1 MCRLNSDLNKR
12 IFYTYKIEDMLS
24 IQVHSYNKH
33 CIHLRWILCLILS
46 LFTTLPAISQSR
58 VRHQTSLSDTLLKLK
73 EVTIYS
79 NRMQKKMS
87 PVQILSGKELEKLNV
102 YSVADALRYFS
113 GVQIKDYGGIGG
125 LKTVNIR
132 SMGSHHVGVFYDGI
146 ELGNAQN
153 GVVDLGR
160 FSLDNMEVISLY
172 NGQKSAIF
180 QPAKDYSSASA
191 IYMQTR
197 KPIFKGEKKNNLNIG
212 VKGGSFSTINP
223 SLLWEHRFNERISS
237 SISTEYMYT
246 SGRYKFTYAKKD
258 GYDTTAVRQNG
269 DVRMLRL
276 ENAFFGKVP
285 KGEWKAKA
293 YLYNSERGYPGAAV
307 REEPGKFRH
316 QDRQWDT
323 NLFVQGSFQNY
334 FKPWYSLLANGK
346 YAYDYLHYLSDPRLD
361 VTTMYVDNHYRQ
373 QEIYA
378 SAAHLFTIYPWWS
391 MSLSNDFQWNTLRA
405 DLIDFVYPTRNTI
418 LTSAATSFDF
428 NRLMLQAS
436 LLYTHVDDNTRTK
449 GANAGT
455 KNKYTPSVI
464 ATWQPLTKLPLNVRA
479 FYKKVFRMPT
489 LNDLYYT
496 FIGNKDLKPEYT
508 TQYDVG
514 ITFSHTWN
522 NHWLKSLDLQIDGY
536 YNEVDDKIIAMPT
549 SNQFRWT
556 MINLGHVEIRGLD
569 AAIRGEWGFGKVE
582 LSTLFNYTY
591 QKAQDFTDPTSEW
604 YGGQIPYIPWHGG
617 SIILNGSYQTWS
629 CNYSFIY
636 TGERYEAVANIPE
649 NYAQPWYTHDFSL
662 SKTFQWGK
670 TGIRVTAEIN
680 NIFNQQYEVVQC
692 YPMPGTSFKIKLNV
706 ML

>member
-1 MCRLNSDLNKR
+1 
-12 IFYTYKIEDMLS
+12 MLS

-46 LFTTLPAISQSR
+46 LFTSRVEPVLYACNIFTTLPAISQSK

-197 KPIFKGEKKNNLNIG
+197 KPLFKGEKKNNLNIG

-276 ENAFFGKVP
+276 ENAFFGKIP

-670 TGIRVTAEIN
+670 TGIRVTTEIN

>member
-1 MCRLNSDLNKR
+1 
-12 IFYTYKIEDMLS
+12 MLS

-46 LFTTLPAISQSR
+46 LFTTLPAISQSK

-197 KPIFKGEKKNNLNIG
+197 KPLFKGEKKNNLNIG

-276 ENAFFGKVP
+276 ENAFFGKIP

-464 ATWQPLTKLPLNVRA
+464 ATWQPLTKLTLNVRA

-569 AAIRGEWGFGKVE
+569 AAIRGKWGFGKVE

-670 TGIRVTAEIN
+670 TGIRVTTEIN

>member
-1 MCRLNSDLNKR
+1 
-12 IFYTYKIEDMLS
+12 MLS

-33 CIHLRWILCLILS
+33 CIHLRWILYVILS

-197 KPIFKGEKKNNLNIG
+197 KPLFKGEKKNNLNIG

-276 ENAFFGKVP
+276 ENAFFGKIP

-536 YNEVDDKIIAMPT
+536 YSEVDDKIIAMPT

-569 AAIRGEWGFGKVE
+569 VAIRGEWGFGKVE

>member
-1 MCRLNSDLNKR
+1 
-12 IFYTYKIEDMLS
+12 MLS

-46 LFTTLPAISQSR
+46 LFTTLPAISQSK

-197 KPIFKGEKKNNLNIG
+197 KPLFKGEKKNNLNIG

-276 ENAFFGKVP
+276 ENAFFGKIP

-670 TGIRVTAEIN
+670 T
-680 NIFNQQYEVVQC
+680 
-692 YPMPGTSFKIKLNV
+692 
-706 ML
+706 

>member
-1 MCRLNSDLNKR
+1 
-12 IFYTYKIEDMLS
+12 MLS

-46 LFTTLPAISQSR
+46 LFITLPAISQSR

-197 KPIFKGEKKNNLNIG
+197 KPLFKGEKKNNLNIG

-378 SAAHLFTIYPWWS
+378 SAAHLFTIYPWWR
-391 MSLSNDFQWNTLRA
+391 MSLSNDFQWNALRA

-522 NHWLKSLDLQIDGY
+522 NHWLKSLDLQIDSY

>member
-1 MCRLNSDLNKR
+1 
-12 IFYTYKIEDMLS
+12 MLS

-46 LFTTLPAISQSR
+46 LFTTLPAISQSK

-197 KPIFKGEKKNNLNIG
+197 KPLFKGEKKNNLNIG

-276 ENAFFGKVP
+276 ENAFFGKIP

-378 SAAHLFTIYPWWS
+378 SAAHLFTIYPWWR
-391 MSLSNDFQWNTLRA
+391 MSLSNDFQWNALRA

-428 NRLMLQAS
+428 NRLMLQVS

-670 TGIRVTAEIN
+670 TGIRVTTEIN

>member
-1 MCRLNSDLNKR
+1 
-12 IFYTYKIEDMLS
+12 MLS

-46 LFTTLPAISQSR
+46 LFTTVPAISQSR

-197 KPIFKGEKKNNLNIG
+197 KPLFKGEKKNNLNIG

-276 ENAFFGKVP
+276 ENAFFGKIP

-361 VTTMYVDNHYRQ
+361 VTTMYVDNYYRQ

-536 YNEVDDKIIAMPT
+536 YSEVDDKIIAMPT

-649 NYAQPWYTHDFSL
+649 NYAQPWYTHDF
-662 SKTFQWGK
+662 F
-670 TGIRVTAEIN
+670 
-680 NIFNQQYEVVQC
+680 F
-692 YPMPGTSFKIKLNV
+692 F
-706 ML
+706 

>member
-1 MCRLNSDLNKR
+1 
-12 IFYTYKIEDMLS
+12 MLS

-46 LFTTLPAISQSR
+46 LFTTLPAISQSK

-191 IYMQTR
+191 IYMHTR
-197 KPIFKGEKKNNLNIG
+197 KPLFKGEKKNNLNIG

-378 SAAHLFTIYPWWS
+378 SAAHLFTIYPWWR
-391 MSLSNDFQWNTLRA
+391 MSLSNDFQWNALRA

-662 SKTFQWGK
+662 SKTFQWEK
-670 TGIRVTAEIN
+670 TRIRVTAEIN

>member
-1 MCRLNSDLNKR
+1 
-12 IFYTYKIEDMLS
+12 MLS
-24 IQVHSYNKH
+24 IQVHSYHKH

-46 LFTTLPAISQSR
+46 LFTTVPAISQSR

-197 KPIFKGEKKNNLNIG
+197 KPLFKGEKKNNLNIG

-276 ENAFFGKVP
+276 ENAFFGKIP

-361 VTTMYVDNHYRQ
+361 VTTMYVDNYYRQ

-536 YNEVDDKIIAMPT
+536 YSEVDDKIIAMPT

-680 NIFNQQYEVVQC
+680 NIFNQQYDVVQC

>member
-1 MCRLNSDLNKR
+1 
-12 IFYTYKIEDMLS
+12 MLS

-46 LFTTLPAISQSR
+46 LFITLPAISQSR

-197 KPIFKGEKKNNLNIG
+197 KPLFKGEKKNNLNIG

-276 ENAFFGKVP
+276 ENAFFGKIP
-285 KGEWKAKA
+285 KGEWKTKA

-391 MSLSNDFQWNTLRA
+391 ISLSNDFQWNTLRA

-662 SKTFQWGK
+662 SKTFQWEK
-670 TGIRVTAEIN
+670 TRIRVTAEIN

>member
-1 MCRLNSDLNKR
+1 
-12 IFYTYKIEDMLS
+12 MLS

-33 CIHLRWILCLILS
+33 YIHLRWILCLILS

-197 KPIFKGEKKNNLNIG
+197 KPLFKGEKKNNLNIG

-378 SAAHLFTIYPWWS
+378 SAAHLFTIYPWWR
-391 MSLSNDFQWNTLRA
+391 MSLSNDFQWNALRA

-436 LLYTHVDDNTRTK
+436 LLYTHIDDNTRTK

-636 TGERYEAVANIPE
+636 TGERYEAVANKGE
-649 NYAQPWYTHDFSL
+649 ETM
-662 SKTFQWGK
+662 
-670 TGIRVTAEIN
+670 RVK
-680 NIFNQQYEVVQC
+680 VWSV
-692 YPMPGTSFKIKLNV
+692 
-706 ML
+706 

>member
-1 MCRLNSDLNKR
+1 
-12 IFYTYKIEDMLS
+12 MLS

-46 LFTTLPAISQSR
+46 LFTTVPAISQSR

-197 KPIFKGEKKNNLNIG
+197 KPLFKGEKKNNLNIG

-307 REEPGKFRH
+307 REELGKFRH

-361 VTTMYVDNHYRQ
+361 VTTMYVDNYYRQ

-436 LLYTHVDDNTRTK
+436 LLYTHIDDNTRTK

-536 YNEVDDKIIAMPT
+536 YSEVDDKIIAMPT

>member
-1 MCRLNSDLNKR
+1 
-12 IFYTYKIEDMLS
+12 MLS
-24 IQVHSYNKH
+24 IQVHSYHKH

-197 KPIFKGEKKNNLNIG
+197 KPIFKGEKKNNQNIG

-680 NIFNQQYEVVQC
+680 NIFNQQYDVVQC

>member
-1 MCRLNSDLNKR
+1 
-12 IFYTYKIEDMLS
+12 MLS

-46 LFTTLPAISQSR
+46 LFTTVPAISQSR

-223 SLLWEHRFNERISS
+223 SLLWEHRFNEQISS
-237 SISTEYMYT
+237 FISTEYMYT

-276 ENAFFGKVP
+276 ENAFFGKIP

-361 VTTMYVDNHYRQ
+361 VTTMYVDNYYRQ

-536 YNEVDDKIIAMPT
+536 YSEVDDKIIAMPT

>member
-1 MCRLNSDLNKR
+1 
-12 IFYTYKIEDMLS
+12 
-24 IQVHSYNKH
+24 
-33 CIHLRWILCLILS
+33 
-46 LFTTLPAISQSR
+46 
-58 VRHQTSLSDTLLKLK
+58 
-73 EVTIYS
+73 
-79 NRMQKKMS
+79 
-87 PVQILSGKELEKLNV
+87 
-102 YSVADALRYFS
+102 
-113 GVQIKDYGGIGG
+113 
-125 LKTVNIR
+125 
-132 SMGSHHVGVFYDGI
+132 
-146 ELGNAQN
+146 
-153 GVVDLGR
+153 
-160 FSLDNMEVISLY
+160 MEVISLY

-197 KPIFKGEKKNNLNIG
+197 KPYSKGKRKTILNIG

-276 ENAFFGKVP
+276 ENAFFGKIP

-604 YGGQIPYIPWHGG
+604 YGGQIPYILGMEVPSSSMEVIKHGLAT
-617 SIILNGSYQTWS
+617 IV
-629 CNYSFIY
+629 SFIQVNVMKQSPISRR
-636 TGERYEAVANIPE
+636 TTHSLGIPMIFPIQ
-649 NYAQPWYTHDFSL
+649 NFSM
-662 SKTFQWGK
+662 GK
-670 TGIRVTAEIN
+670 TGIRVTTEIN

>member
-1 MCRLNSDLNKR
+1 
-12 IFYTYKIEDMLS
+12 MLS

-46 LFTTLPAISQSR
+46 LFTTVPAISQSR

-197 KPIFKGEKKNNLNIG
+197 KPLFKGEKKNNLNIG

-276 ENAFFGKVP
+276 ENAFFGKIP

-361 VTTMYVDNHYRQ
+361 VTTMYVDNYYRQ

-536 YNEVDDKIIAMPT
+536 YSEVDDKIIAMPT

-556 MINLGHVEIRGLD
+556 MINLGHAEIRGLD

>member
-1 MCRLNSDLNKR
+1 
-12 IFYTYKIEDMLS
+12 MLS
-24 IQVHSYNKH
+24 IQVHSYHKH

-46 LFTTLPAISQSR
+46 LFTTLPAISQSK

-197 KPIFKGEKKNNLNIG
+197 KPLFKGEKKNNLNIG

-293 YLYNSERGYPGAAV
+293 CLYNSERGYPGAAV

-361 VTTMYVDNHYRQ
+361 VTTMYVDNYYRQ

-536 YNEVDDKIIAMPT
+536 YSEVDDKIIAMPT

>member
-1 MCRLNSDLNKR
+1 
-12 IFYTYKIEDMLS
+12 MLS

-46 LFTTLPAISQSR
+46 LFTTVPAISQSR

-197 KPIFKGEKKNNLNIG
+197 KPLFKGEKKNNLNIG

-276 ENAFFGKVP
+276 ENAFFGKIP

-361 VTTMYVDNHYRQ
+361 VTTMYVDNYYRQ

-536 YNEVDDKIIAMPT
+536 YSEVDDKIIAMPT

-662 SKTFQWGK
+662 SKTFQWEK

>member
-1 MCRLNSDLNKR
+1 
-12 IFYTYKIEDMLS
+12 MLS

-46 LFTTLPAISQSR
+46 LFTTVPAISQSR

-197 KPIFKGEKKNNLNIG
+197 KPLFKGEKKNNLNIG

-276 ENAFFGKVP
+276 ENAFFGKIP

-361 VTTMYVDNHYRQ
+361 VTTMYVDNYYRQ

-536 YNEVDDKIIAMPT
+536 YSEVDDKIIAMPT

-680 NIFNQQYEVVQC
+680 NIFNQQYEVCNAILCPVQVLK
-692 YPMPGTSFKIKLNV
+692 SN
-706 ML
+706 

>member
-1 MCRLNSDLNKR
+1 
-12 IFYTYKIEDMLS
+12 MLS

-197 KPIFKGEKKNNLNIG
+197 KPLFKGEKKNNLNIG

-237 SISTEYMYT
+237 SISMEYMYT

-276 ENAFFGKVP
+276 ENAFFGKIP

-361 VTTMYVDNHYRQ
+361 VTAMYVDNHYRQ

-536 YNEVDDKIIAMPT
+536 YSEVDDKIIAMPT

>member
-1 MCRLNSDLNKR
+1 
-12 IFYTYKIEDMLS
+12 MLS

-33 CIHLRWILCLILS
+33 CIHLRWILYVILS

-197 KPIFKGEKKNNLNIG
+197 KPLFKGEKKNNLNIG

-276 ENAFFGKVP
+276 ENAFFGKIP

-323 NLFVQGSFQNY
+323 NVFIQGSFQNY
-334 FKPWYSLLANGK
+334 FTPWYSLLANGK

-436 LLYTHVDDNTRTK
+436 LLYTHVNDNTRTK

>member
-1 MCRLNSDLNKR
+1 
-12 IFYTYKIEDMLS
+12 MLS

-46 LFTTLPAISQSR
+46 LFTTVPAISQSR

-197 KPIFKGEKKNNLNIG
+197 KPLFKGEKKNNLNIG

-276 ENAFFGKVP
+276 ENAFFGKIP

-361 VTTMYVDNHYRQ
+361 VTTMYVDNYYRQ

-536 YNEVDDKIIAMPT
+536 YSEVDDKIIAMPT

-604 YGGQIPYIPWHGG
+604 YGGQIPYRPWHGG

>member
-1 MCRLNSDLNKR
+1 
-12 IFYTYKIEDMLS
+12 MLS

-33 CIHLRWILCLILS
+33 YIHLRWILCLILS

-197 KPIFKGEKKNNLNIG
+197 KPLFKGEKKNNLNIG

-361 VTTMYVDNHYRQ
+361 VTTMYVDNYYRQ

-556 MINLGHVEIRGLD
+556 MINFGHVEIRGLD

-662 SKTFQWGK
+662 SKTFQWEK
-670 TGIRVTAEIN
+670 TRIRVTAEIN

>member
-1 MCRLNSDLNKR
+1 
-12 IFYTYKIEDMLS
+12 MLS

-33 CIHLRWILCLILS
+33 YIHLRWILCLILS

-197 KPIFKGEKKNNLNIG
+197 KPLFKGEKKNNLNIG

-428 NRLMLQAS
+428 NHLMLQAS

-591 QKAQDFTDPTSEW
+591 QKAQDFTAPTSEW

-670 TGIRVTAEIN
+670 TGIRVTTEIN

>member
-1 MCRLNSDLNKR
+1 
-12 IFYTYKIEDMLS
+12 MLS

-132 SMGSHHVGVFYDGI
+132 SMRSHHVGVFYDGI

-197 KPIFKGEKKNNLNIG
+197 KPLFKGEKKNNLNIG

-246 SGRYKFTYAKKD
+246 SGRYKFTYAKQD

-276 ENAFFGKVP
+276 ENAFFGKIP

-361 VTTMYVDNHYRQ
+361 VTTMYVDNYYRQ

-536 YNEVDDKIIAMPT
+536 YSEVDDKIIAMPT

>member
-1 MCRLNSDLNKR
+1 
-12 IFYTYKIEDMLS
+12 MLS

-46 LFTTLPAISQSR
+46 LFTTLPAISQSK

-197 KPIFKGEKKNNLNIG
+197 KPLFKGEKKNNLNIG

-276 ENAFFGKVP
+276 ENAFFGKIP

-361 VTTMYVDNHYRQ
+361 VTTMYVDNYYRQ

-378 SAAHLFTIYPWWS
+378 SAAHLFTIYPWWR
-391 MSLSNDFQWNTLRA
+391 MSLSNDFQWNALRA

-536 YNEVDDKIIAMPT
+536 YSEVDDKIIAMPT

>member
-1 MCRLNSDLNKR
+1 
-12 IFYTYKIEDMLS
+12 MLS
-24 IQVHSYNKH
+24 IQVHSYHKH

-46 LFTTLPAISQSR
+46 LFTTLPAISQSK

-197 KPIFKGEKKNNLNIG
+197 KPLFKGEKKNNLNIG

-276 ENAFFGKVP
+276 ENAFFGKIP

-307 REEPGKFRH
+307 REELGKFRH

>member
-1 MCRLNSDLNKR
+1 
-12 IFYTYKIEDMLS
+12 MLS

-46 LFTTLPAISQSR
+46 LFTTVPAISQSR

-197 KPIFKGEKKNNLNIG
+197 KPLFKGEKKNNLNIG

-276 ENAFFGKVP
+276 ENAFFGKIP

-361 VTTMYVDNHYRQ
+361 VTTMYVDNYYRQ

-536 YNEVDDKIIAMPT
+536 YSEVDDKIIAMPT

-662 SKTFQWGK
+662 SKTFQWEK
-670 TGIRVTAEIN
+670 TRIRVTAEIN